1 MHFRPRLR
9 GGVEGSK
16 GEGLRKRGVQGETRD
31 GGDNT
36 RRGRVDLQEEKKKS
50 NIRSSDQKGLKSP
63 KPEPHLVD
71 GPKPDYP
78 SLQQQVQLH
87 PQLGQ
92 AAQEQQQ
99 YYPQQQP
106 STQQTPQEA
115 NQQHQLVVES
125 KFKSLDNKSS
135 TNHKQV

>member
-1 MHFRPRLR
+1 M
-9 GGVEGSK
+9 
-16 GEGLRKRGVQGETRD
+16 
-31 GGDNT
+31 
-36 RRGRVDLQEEKKKS
+36 DLQVEKEES

-63 KPEPHLVD
+63 KPEPHHVD

-87 PQLGQ
+87 PHLGQ
-92 AAQEQQQ
+92 PAQEQQ
-99 YYPQQQP
+99 QQQP

-125 KFKSLDNKSS
+125 KFKSLVNKSS